1 MAARSKT
8 IPLPP
13 KPKSTRKT
21 PSAPKDP
28 TPSTPKNTAPN
39 PNGTKTTSPT
49 GTSKGL
55 NKSSSKSSNSVS
67 SAQKRAEKQQAE
79 RDARTGK
86 RYLKQA
92 RNLNP
97 QAKALRKALGEM
109 KDRRKQD
116 IGDIN
121 RTRDTQLAQL
131 KEAAAALGTS
141 YTEAGVNNDKAAGS
155 ALEGGF
161 ANAVRERQ
169 DAMTNILSQGA
180 GETDQLKAML
190 MAARNQSA
198 NAGEANRAFY
208 DTLGTINQGI
218 TSLNVDTKTKLQ
230 NAWVAAEGEKEQI
243 WRDYLEARGEAL
255 TQLGQIRT
263 AQADAYA
270 NAEEYEADI
279 PTKNGK
285 KKKGKKNLKKG
296 ISGKGFAKPSGD
308 NRAAASLSSSADKQA
323 DHEKNKTLEVK
334 GGGKNFLRK
343 GKGNKGITLDK
354 VRRRQARRAF
364 NTWAEDQ
371 DESYEQQAQPDEIAN
386 YQGMAQIQ
394 GKQQNSNLAAAM
406 EIKMGPK
413 AEGAS
418 LRKWAV

>member
-13 KPKSTRKT
+13 KNKSTRKT
-21 PSAPKDP
+21 PSTPKDP
-28 TPSTPKNTAPN
+28 TPSSTSPRSPST
-39 PNGTKTTSPT
+39 TKTQTPSST
-49 GTSKGL
+49 AKGL
-55 NKSSSKSSNSVS
+55 NRSNTSVS
-67 SAQKRAEKQQAE
+67 SAQRRAEKQQAE
-79 RDARTGK
+79 RDSRTGK
-86 RYLKQA
+86 RFLQNA

-97 QAKALRKALGEM
+97 QAKALRKALKEM
-109 KDRRKQD
+109 KERRRQD

-131 KEAAAALGTS
+131 KEAAATLGTS
-141 YTEAGVNNDKAAGS
+141 YTEAGANNDTAAGT

-169 DAMTNILSQGA
+169 DAMSNILSQGA

-198 NAGEANRAFY
+198 NASEANRAFY

-243 WRDYLEARGEAL
+243 WRDYLESRGEAL

-270 NAEEYEADI
+270 NAEEYEVDI
-279 PTKNGK
+279 PTRNGK
-285 KKKGKKNLKKG
+285 KKKGKKKLKDLKG
-296 ISGKGFAKPSGD
+296 SGTGFLKDRTVLRRIGHTE
-308 NRAAASLSSSADKQA
+308 SSHLTSVAE
-323 DHEKNKTLEVK
+323 HEKNKTLEIKASGK
-334 GGGKNFLRK
+334 GFLRSK
-343 GKGNKGITLDK
+343 GKSNKGVTMDK

-371 DESYEQQAQPDEIAN
+371 DESYVQKEQPDEIAN
-386 YQGMAQIQ
+386 YQGMAQLQ

-418 LRKWAV
+418 LRKWSA

>member
-13 KPKSTRKT
+13 KNKSTRKP
-21 PSAPKDP
+21 PSTPKDP
-28 TPSTPKNTAPN
+28 TPSSTSPRSPST
-39 PNGTKTTSPT
+39 TKTQTPSST
-49 GTSKGL
+49 AKGL
-55 NKSSSKSSNSVS
+55 NRSNTGKNTSVS
-67 SAQKRAEKQQAE
+67 SAQRRAEKQQAE
-79 RDARTGK
+79 RDSRTGK
-86 RYLKQA
+86 RFLQNA

-109 KDRRKQD
+109 KERRRQD

-131 KEAAAALGTS
+131 KEAATALGTS
-141 YTEAGVNNDKAAGS
+141 YTEAGANNDTAAGT

-169 DAMTNILSQGA
+169 DAMSNILSQGA

-190 MAARNQSA
+190 MAARNQSS
-198 NAGEANRAFY
+198 NASEANRAFY

-243 WRDYLEARGEAL
+243 WRDYLESRGEAL

-270 NAEEYEADI
+270 NAAEYEVDI
-279 PTKNGK
+279 PTRNGK
-285 KKKGKKNLKKG
+285 KKKVKKKLKDVRGTGKQML
-296 ISGKGFAKPSGD
+296 
-308 NRAAASLSSSADKQA
+308 NRTSTAASATLSAAPDKRGE
-323 DHEKNKTLEVK
+323 HEKNKTLEIQSSGK
-334 GGGKNFLRK
+334 GFLTKK
-343 GKGNKGITLDK
+343 GKKNKGITMDK

-371 DESYEQQAQPDEIAN
+371 DESYVQKPQPDEIAN
-386 YQGMAQIQ
+386 YQGMAQLQ

-418 LRKWAV
+418 LRKWSA